1 MNDEENIQVAL
12 TEFNS
17 FGEYVASKQKLA
29 RRVLERRAE
38 LRAHNIP
45 EGVVCW
51 VSNFEDFSYKRVRVS
66 ATGVGLFYKDGSIT
80 GSTSAWANA
89 KPINEEVIDAKL
101 DKTIAKLDKTIA
113 KLDKT
118 IVAKNKTISAK
129 NKTIAKLRA
138 ENEEV
143 EVAELDKTIAYL
155 DKTIA
160 AKNKTIAKL
169 EESNEELRVENEKL
183 IAQNTSRIAAAGF
196 RGLNMATRQERE
208 AALDKTVAELRREN
222 EVLTAQ
228 PNRPVDQSQ
237 EIAELRTYNA
247 DLEVRNTSLIQ
258 ASESLCHK
266 TATLQ
271 ERNADL
277 EVQIKHNKPLVH
289 SNIELRAEIASLRS
303 LIKDHNDKCKG
314 IQIERV
320 NYCGDY
326 FKIALPE
333 SE

>member
-45 EGVVCW
+45 EGTVCW
-51 VSNFEDFSYKRVRVS
+51 VSNFADYSYKRVRVS

-113 KLDKT
+113 KL
-118 IVAKNKTISAK
+118 
-129 NKTIAKLRA
+129 RA
-138 ENEEV
+138 ENEKLIAQRGWPGLPDTAQSQEI
-143 EVAELDKTIAYL
+143 AEL
-155 DKTIA
+155 
-160 AKNKTIAKL
+160 
-169 EESNEELRVENEKL
+169 RRENEKL

-208 AALDKTVAELRREN
+208 AALDKTVAEN

-228 PNRPVDQSQ
+228 PNHPVDQSQ

-247 DLEVRNTSLIQ
+247 DLEDRNTSLVQ

-266 TATLQ
+266 ITELQ

-277 EVQIKHNKPLVH
+277 EVQIKYNKPLVH

-326 FKIALPE
+326 FKINLPE
-333 SE
+333 SK